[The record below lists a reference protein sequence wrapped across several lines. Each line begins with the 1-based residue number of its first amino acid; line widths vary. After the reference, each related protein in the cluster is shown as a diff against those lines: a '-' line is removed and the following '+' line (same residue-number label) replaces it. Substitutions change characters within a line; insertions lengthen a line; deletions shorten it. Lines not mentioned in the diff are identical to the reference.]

1 MITNILFVTFSAIC
15 LLSAFFVVFS
25 KNPIFSILFLIL
37 CFCNVSS
44 ILFLFNFEFLPISF
58 LVIYVGAIAVLF
70 LFILMMI
77 NIKLAEL
84 NENQT
89 HFLPIIFIFCF
100 IFLFELLMLFRLEF
114 NTIKIYD
121 ELSKTFLTEFVINF
135 ATNFDFG
142 NLIFQFSNLKMV
154 AYSLFNNYL
163 YCFSLAG
170 VILLMAM
177 IGTIVLTLQKKFI
190 SKTQNVY
197 VQILKDYTNTLV
209 HYS

>member
-1 MITNILFVTFSAIC
+1 MVSNSLFIIFSSTC

-89 HFLPIIFIFCF
+89 NFLPIIMLFCF
-100 IFLFELLMLFRLEF
+100 VFLFELLMLFRLEF
-114 NTIKIYD
+114 TTIKLYD
-121 ELSKTFLTEFVINF
+121 ESSKVFLTEFLINF
-135 ATNFDFG
+135 GLNFDFM
-142 NLIFQFSNLKMV
+142 NLIFKYSNLKM
-154 AYSLFNNYL
+154 AASALFNNYL
-163 YCFSLAG
+163 YCFFLAG
-170 VILLMAM
+170 VILLLAM
-177 IGTIVLTLQKKFI
+177 VGTIILTLQKQFI

-197 VQILKDYTNTLV
+197 AQILKDYTNSII